1 MCVNHHGL
9 NIFDHIPHVF
19 ATCSKDLVESD
30 HWPPVRV
37 SMELDLSDNEI
48 SAPWI
53 KNVLYV
59 VVSTQV
65 LLYVQNST

>member
-1 MCVNHHGL
+1 MYINHHDL
-9 NIFDHIPHVF
+9 NMF

-30 HWPPVRV
+30 HWPPVCV

-53 KNVLYV
+53 KNVCGGFNPGA
-59 VVSTQV
+59 STWV
-65 LLYVQNST
+65 FP

>member
-1 MCVNHHGL
+1 MYINHHGL
-9 NIFDHIPHVF
+9 NMF

-30 HWPPVRV
+30 HWPPVCV

-53 KNVLYV
+53 KPK
-59 VVSTQV
+59 SAEE
-65 LLYVQNST
+65 